1 MWNIVIC
8 NDNETEQKQLLE
20 YVQRWCSQND
30 RTASVEICSDWA
42 ELYEKLS
49 HTEPDIIIVAQDGVT
64 GLDTITSSHF
74 PPSKIIWFSDLD
86 FAIQAYR
93 LCISW
98 FGKKPATYPMIDK
111 ALSEMTKKSR
121 FREDAMGIAIYQ

>member
-8 NDNETEQKQLLE
+8 NGNKTEQQQLLE
-20 YVQRWCSQND
+20 YIKRWCSEND
-30 RTASVEICSDWA
+30 REASVEICSDWT

-49 HTEPDIIIVAQDGVT
+49 HTEPDTIIIAQDGVT

-86 FAIQAYR
+86 FAMQAYR

-98 FGKKPATYPMIDK
+98 FGKKPVSYTMIDK
-111 ALSEMTKKSR
+111 ALSEATKKLR
-121 FREDAMGIAIYQ
+121 FHYA